1 METMENKEKEYE
13 RLSNEILQDQQI
25 RITLFTFS
33 ITTTAAIIGF
43 SSQMIPPSGGS
54 EAGILSII
62 VFAIYA
68 ILIPSIILVNH
79 YSRGINLKSEYLR
92 KYHFE
97 DWMKEF
103 DRLTEETIPS
113 HLELSLTHRALVKFG
128 GYSTENA
135 FRIAY
140 LLLSILVTVFAIFK
154 TESNQFTFLVLY
166 LAFFIIIL
174 IVMRIFRP
182 IRKREYRQLWEKQW
196 KREQEE
202 NAQSDKDKSL

>member
-1 METMENKEKEYE
+1 MKNKEKEYE
-13 RLSNEILQDQQI
+13 RLSSEILQDQQI
-25 RITLFTFS
+25 RITIFTFS

-43 SSQMIPPSGGS
+43 SSQMIPSSGGS
-54 EAGILSII
+54 ESGILSII

-103 DRLTEETIPS
+103 DKLTEETIPS
-113 HLELSLTHRALVKFG
+113 SLELSLTHRVLVKFG

-154 TESNQFTFLVLY
+154 TDSNQFVFFILY
-166 LAFFIIIL
+166 LAFFLIIL

-182 IRKREYRQLWEKQW
+182 IRKHEYRILWERQW
-196 KREQEE
+196 EREQEE
-202 NAQSDKDKSL
+202 NTQSDRDKNL